1 MRSRT
6 ASGLAARTRRCC
18 LRDTKNR
25 CLVFGLRKNQ
35 TATQRPKTKDQRPNM
50 KILVLMKQ
58 VANKDAI
65 LRINKEST
73 WIEEADLSF
82 EVNESDGYALEE
94 ALRIR
99 EKVGGEVVVC
109 SMGPQRAKSVIKDAL
124 ARGADRAIHVV
135 GDNISHLSPFAAASV
150 LADAVRDEQA
160 DLIMTG
166 LQSDDYGN
174 GQTGV
179 ILAELLGLP
188 HATIVIEI
196 DATGEQLRVK
206 RELES
211 GWYQW
216 YTMPKPA
223 LLTIQSG
230 ISQIRYATLRGIMAA
245 KKKEIKEV
253 TAAADIAS
261 QPSHQQI
268 EKIYLPQKTKQTQ
281 LLGGGDAKKG
291 AVELAEKLRSEARV
305 I

>member
-1 MRSRT
+1 
-6 ASGLAARTRRCC
+6 
-18 LRDTKNR
+18 
-25 CLVFGLRKNQ
+25 
-35 TATQRPKTKDQRPNM
+35 M
-50 KILVLMKQ
+50 KILALMKQ

-65 LRINKEST
+65 LRINKDST

-124 ARGADRAIHVV
+124 ARGADRAIHIL
-135 GDNISHLSPFAAASV
+135 GDNLGHLSPYTGATV
-150 LADAVRDEQA
+150 LANTIRGEAP
-160 DLIMTG
+160 DLVMTG
-166 LQSDDYGN
+166 LQSDDYGY

-179 ILAELLGLP
+179 ILAELLDLP
-188 HATIVIEI
+188 HATIVIEL
-196 DATGEQLRVK
+196 DATGEQFRVK

-230 ISQIRYATLRGIMAA
+230 ISQIRYATLKGIMAA

-253 TAAADIAS
+253 TPNAGIAG
-261 QPSHQQI
+261 QP
-268 EKIYLPQKTKQTQ
+268 
-281 LLGGGDAKKG
+281 
-291 AVELAEKLRSEARV
+291 
-305 I
+305 